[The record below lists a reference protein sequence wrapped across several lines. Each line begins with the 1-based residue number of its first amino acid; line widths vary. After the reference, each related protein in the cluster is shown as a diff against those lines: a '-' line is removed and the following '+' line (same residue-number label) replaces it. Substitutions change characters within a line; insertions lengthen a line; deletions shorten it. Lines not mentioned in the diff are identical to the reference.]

1 MAEGNPLLN
10 GDVLIITFSNH
21 TKRIKLYY
29 YHHKVEFKEVKN
41 LPIVKNI
48 AQLQPIIFQFIED
61 FLRSRIE
68 IAFEQSDALFNS
80 EKLLSNILLIVDSN
94 ITPSFKTEIEDFY
107 LWMLS
112 SLRDNEF
119 HKIFVEKSFKNPD
132 TNKFEK
138 VMDTLFADYHLSVS
152 LLDAYYPSTFKTDQM
167 AKSGEI
173 DFKKFVF
180 SQLVLNEV
188 LQKCGT
194 VTKVTKENL
203 LKEAFKIA
211 ENFITSKEKTW
222 NGELSVANKPIAF
235 QLTSQ
240 KLALTIAEKE
250 KTIRENKAQLQL
262 VIPYND
268 INHLFSLLN
277 NRKLSIALFK
287 EDLDESFGKDSSEAL
302 LFFLNLGEKISPKE
316 TVPAKN
322 SKISSHKELIINDFL
337 ELGDDEIYIADK
349 LITGK
354 TKNESVTIKEK
365 PKRKWVLF
373 AALFILVLTV
383 VFAIPAI
390 VSPPVKCNGNPLLL
404 EIVKGNTQQ
413 VKKMVL
419 ACADYRNPEQQVITI
434 NKHDYTSPIILAIVN
449 GDVDLLKFL
458 NEKGEI
464 PLDVQEKNTSNPA
477 LKGWSAPWT
486 AVAFNQPK
494 VLDYL
499 IEQRVNMD
507 TRQEKNG
514 ETPLIHAITLN
525 NKYLVNKLLGAGAD
539 PDFSDSKGI
548 TPLLYTLAL
557 DLPDLA
563 KILLSNGATIPPF
576 LTKNEFNS
584 RIKSE
589 EMRKVVNDYDGI
601 HLFSFL
607 DAFQANSPFNRK
619 INGSFIN
626 ENEHLVFNNSLF
638 RMYPFDLSPQANYQ
652 FSCYL
657 AIPMTEESGDF
668 GVIFSSLRNNKWS
681 ITINAIGDWQLKK
694 NKETIKSG
702 SIEMKR
708 NVKEVRLRIKK
719 DENQFEFRLNDST
732 LLTTTLPKQLGNY
745 FGFQVENNFQG
756 SNWIIEKY
764 KLKEF

>member
-1 MAEGNPLLN
+1 MADGNSLLN

-29 YHHKVEFKEVKN
+29 YHHEVDFKEVKN

-68 IAFEQSDALFNS
+68 IAFEQSDTLFNS

-107 LWMLS
+107 LWMLT
-112 SLRDNEF
+112 SLRENEF
-119 HKIFVEKSFKNPD
+119 HKIFVEKSFKNPE

-152 LLDAYYPSTFKTDQM
+152 LLDAHNPSSFKTEQM
-167 AKSGEI
+167 SKSGEI
-173 DFKKFVF
+173 DFKKSIF

-188 LQKCGT
+188 LQKTGT
-194 VTKVTKENL
+194 VTKVTKENV
-203 LKEAFKIA
+203 LKEAFKMA
-211 ENFITSKEKTW
+211 ENFITSKEKIW
-222 NGELSVANKPIAF
+222 NGELSVANKPITF

-240 KLALTIAEKE
+240 KLALTISEKE
-250 KTIRENKAQLQL
+250 KNIRENKAQLQL

-277 NRKLSIALFK
+277 NRKLSVILFK
-287 EDLDESFGKDSSEAL
+287 EALDESFGKDSSEAL

-316 TVPAKN
+316 TVPDKN
-322 SKISSHKELIINDFL
+322 SKIYSSKELIFNDIL
-337 ELGDDEIYIADK
+337 EIGEDEISIVDK
-349 LITGK
+349 LITGNP
-354 TKNESVTIKEK
+354 KNESVTIKEK

-390 VSPPVKCNGNPLLL
+390 VSPPVHCDGTPLLL
-404 EIVKGNTQQ
+404 EMVKGNTQQ
-413 VKKMVL
+413 VKRMVI
-419 ACADYRNPEQQVITI
+419 ACANYRNPEQQVITVQQ
-434 NKHDYTSPIILAIVN
+434 HDYTSPIILAIVN

-464 PLDVQEKNTSNPA
+464 PLDVQEKNTTNPA

-525 NKYLVNKLLGAGAD
+525 NKYLVNKLLSAGAD

-548 TPLLYTLAL
+548 TPLLYTFAL

-563 KILLSNGATIPPF
+563 KILLSYGATIPPF
-576 LTKNEFNS
+576 LTKSDFNS
-584 RIKSE
+584 RITSE
-589 EMRKVVNDYDGI
+589 EMRKVVNDYDT

-607 DAFQANSPFNRK
+607 DAFQANSPFNRN

-626 ENEHLVFNNSLF
+626 ENEQLVFNNSLF

-652 FSCYL
+652 FSCFL
-657 AIPMTEESGDF
+657 AIPMAEESGDF
-668 GVIFSSLRNNKWS
+668 GVIFSSSKNNKWS
-681 ITINAIGDWQLKK
+681 ITINTSGEWHLKN

-702 SIEMKR
+702 AIVMKR

-719 DENQFEFRLNDST
+719 DKNQFEFRLNDTT
-732 LLTTTLPKQLGNY
+732 LLTTSLTKPTGNY
-745 FGFQVENNFQG
+745 FGFQVENNSQG

>member
-1 MAEGNPLLN
+1 MADGNSLLN

-29 YHHKVEFKEVKN
+29 YHHEVDFKEVKN

-68 IAFEQSDALFNS
+68 IAFEQSNNIFNS
-80 EKLLSNILLIVDSN
+80 KKLLGNILLIVDSN
-94 ITPSFKTEIEDFY
+94 ITPSFRTEIEDFY
-107 LWMLS
+107 LWMLA
-112 SLRDNEF
+112 SLKNNEF
-119 HKIFVEKSFKNPD
+119 HKIFVEKSFKNPE

-138 VMDTLFADYHLSVS
+138 VMDTLFADYHLSLS
-152 LLDAYYPSTFKTDQM
+152 LLDAHDPSSFKTDQM
-167 AKSGEI
+167 TKSGEI
-173 DFKKFVF
+173 DFKKLVF

-188 LQKCGT
+188 IQKSGT
-194 VTKVTKENL
+194 ITKVTKENV
-203 LKEAFKIA
+203 LKEAFKMA
-211 ENFITSKEKTW
+211 ENFITSKEKIW
-222 NGELSVANKPIAF
+222 NGELSVANKPITF

-240 KLALTIAEKE
+240 KLALTISEKE
-250 KTIRENKAQLQL
+250 KNIRENKAQLQL

-277 NRKLSIALFK
+277 NRKLSVILFK
-287 EDLDESFGKDSSEAL
+287 EALDESFGKDSSEAL
-302 LFFLNLGEKISPKE
+302 LFFLNLGEKISPQK
-316 TVPAKN
+316 TVIDKN
-322 SKISSHKELIINDFL
+322 YNTSSHKELMINDFL
-337 ELGDDEIYIADK
+337 EVGEDEISIVDK
-349 LITGK
+349 LITWK
-354 TKNESVTIKEK
+354 PKNESVTIKEK

-390 VSPPVKCNGNPLLL
+390 VKPPVQCNGTPLLL
-404 EIVKGNTQQ
+404 EMVKGNTQQ
-413 VKKMVL
+413 VKRMVL

-434 NKHDYTSPIILAIVN
+434 QQHDYTSPIILAIVN

-464 PLDVQEKNTSNPA
+464 PLDVQEKNTANPG

-499 IEQRVNMD
+499 IEQRVKMD

-514 ETPLIHAITLN
+514 ETPLIHAIILN

-563 KILLSNGATIPPF
+563 KILLSHGATIPPF
-576 LTKNEFNS
+576 LTKKDFNS
-584 RIKSE
+584 RITSE
-589 EMRKVVNDYDGI
+589 EMRKVVNNYGT

-607 DAFQANSPFNRK
+607 DAFQANSPFNRN

-626 ENEHLVFNNSLF
+626 ENENLVFNSSLF
-638 RMYPFDLSPQANYQ
+638 RIYPFDLSPQANYQ
-652 FSCYL
+652 FSCFL
-657 AIPMTEESGDF
+657 SIPMTEESGDF
-668 GVIFSSLRNNKWS
+668 GVIFSSSKNNKWS
-681 ITINAIGDWQLKK
+681 ITINAIGEWQLKN

-702 SIEMKR
+702 SIELKR

-719 DENQFEFRLNDST
+719 DKNQFEFRLNDST
-732 LLTTTLPKQLGNY
+732 LLTTTLPKQVGNY

>member
-1 MAEGNPLLN
+1 MADGNSLLN

-29 YHHKVEFKEVKN
+29 YHHEVDFKEVKN

-68 IAFEQSDALFNS
+68 IAFEQSDTLFNS

-107 LWMLS
+107 IWMLT

-119 HKIFVEKSFKNPD
+119 HKIFVEKSFKNPE

-152 LLDAYYPSTFKTDQM
+152 LLDAHNPSSFKKEQM
-167 AKSGEI
+167 SKSGEI
-173 DFKKFVF
+173 DFKKLIF

-188 LQKCGT
+188 LQKTGT
-194 VTKVTKENL
+194 VTKVTKENVM
-203 LKEAFKIA
+203 KEAFKMA
-211 ENFITSKEKTW
+211 ENFITSKEKIW
-222 NGELSVANKPIAF
+222 NGELSVANKPITF

-240 KLALTIAEKE
+240 KLALTISEKE
-250 KTIRENKAQLQL
+250 KNIRENKAQLQL

-277 NRKLSIALFK
+277 NRKLSVILFK
-287 EDLDESFGKDSSEAL
+287 EALDESFGKDSSEAL
-302 LFFLNLGEKISPKE
+302 LFFLNLGEKLSPKE
-316 TVPAKN
+316 TVIDKN
-322 SKISSHKELIINDFL
+322 YNTSSHKELMINDFL
-337 ELGDDEIYIADK
+337 EVGEDEISIVDK
-349 LITGK
+349 LITWK
-354 TKNESVTIKEK
+354 PKNESVTIKEK

-390 VSPPVKCNGNPLLL
+390 VTPPVQCNGTPLLL
-404 EIVKGNTQQ
+404 EMVKGNTQQ
-413 VKKMVL
+413 VKRMVMD
-419 ACADYRNPEQQVITI
+419 CANYRNPEQQVITVQQ
-434 NKHDYTSPIILAIVN
+434 HDYTSPIILAIVN

-464 PLDVQEKNTSNPA
+464 PLEVQEKNTANPG

-563 KILLSNGATIPPF
+563 KILLSFGATIPPF
-576 LTKNEFNS
+576 LTKKDFNS
-584 RIKSE
+584 RITSE
-589 EMRKVVNDYDGI
+589 EMRKVVNNYGT

-607 DAFQANSPFNRK
+607 DAFQANSPFNRN

-626 ENEHLVFNNSLF
+626 ENEQLVFNNSLF

-652 FSCYL
+652 FSCFL
-657 AIPMTEESGDF
+657 VLPMAEESGDF
-668 GVIFSSLRNNKWS
+668 GVIFSSSINNKWS
-681 ITINAIGDWQLKK
+681 ITINAIGEWQLKN

-702 SIEMKR
+702 SIELKR

-719 DENQFEFRLNDST
+719 DKNQFEFRLNDST
-732 LLTTTLPKQLGNY
+732 LLTTTLPKQVGNY

>member
-1 MAEGNPLLN
+1 MADGNSLLN

-29 YHHKVEFKEVKN
+29 YHHEVDFKEVKN

-68 IAFEQSDALFNS
+68 IAFEQSNNIFNS
-80 EKLLSNILLIVDSN
+80 EKLLGNILLIVDSN
-94 ITPSFKTEIEDFY
+94 ITPSFRTEIEDFY
-107 LWMLS
+107 LWMLA
-112 SLRDNEF
+112 SLKNNEF
-119 HKIFVEKSFKNPD
+119 HKIFVEKSFKNPE

-138 VMDTLFADYHLSVS
+138 VMDTLFADYHLSLS
-152 LLDAYYPSTFKTDQM
+152 LLDAHDPSSFKTDQM
-167 AKSGEI
+167 TKSGEI
-173 DFKKFVF
+173 DFKKLVF

-188 LQKCGT
+188 IQKSGT
-194 VTKVTKENL
+194 ITTVTKENV
-203 LKEAFKIA
+203 LKEAFKMA
-211 ENFITSKEKTW
+211 ENFITSKEKIW
-222 NGELSVANKPIAF
+222 NGELSVANKPITF

-240 KLALTIAEKE
+240 KLALTISEKE
-250 KTIRENKAQLQL
+250 KNIRENKAQLQL

-277 NRKLSIALFK
+277 NRKLSVIHFK
-287 EDLDESFGKDSSEAL
+287 EALDESFGKDSSEAL
-302 LFFLNLGEKISPKE
+302 LFFLNLGEKISPQK
-316 TVPAKN
+316 TVIDKN
-322 SKISSHKELIINDFL
+322 YNTSSHKELMINDFL
-337 ELGDDEIYIADK
+337 EVGEDEISIVDK
-349 LITGK
+349 LITWK
-354 TKNESVTIKEK
+354 PKNESVTIKEK

-390 VSPPVKCNGNPLLL
+390 VTPPVQCNGTPLLL
-404 EIVKGNTQQ
+404 EMVKGNTQQ
-413 VKKMVL
+413 VKRMVL

-434 NKHDYTSPIILAIVN
+434 QQHDYTSPIILAIVN

-464 PLDVQEKNTSNPA
+464 PLDVQEKNTANPG

-499 IEQRVNMD
+499 IEQRVKMD

-514 ETPLIHAITLN
+514 ETPLIHAIILN

-563 KILLSNGATIPPF
+563 KILLSHGATIPPF
-576 LTKNEFNS
+576 LTKKDFNS
-584 RIKSE
+584 RITSE
-589 EMRKVVNDYDGI
+589 EMRKVVNNYGT

-607 DAFQANSPFNRK
+607 DAFQANSPFNRN

-626 ENEHLVFNNSLF
+626 ENENLVFNSSLF
-638 RMYPFDLSPQANYQ
+638 RIYPFDLSPQANYQ
-652 FSCYL
+652 FSCFL
-657 AIPMTEESGDF
+657 SIPMTEESGDF
-668 GVIFSSLRNNKWS
+668 GVIFSSSKNNKWS
-681 ITINAIGDWQLKK
+681 ITINAIGEWQLKN

-702 SIEMKR
+702 SIELKR

-719 DENQFEFRLNDST
+719 DKNQFEFRLNDST
-732 LLTTTLPKQLGNY
+732 LLTTTLPKQVGNY

>member
-1 MAEGNPLLN
+1 MADGNSLLK
-10 GDVLIITFSNH
+10 GDVLIITFSKH

-29 YHHKVEFKEVKN
+29 YHHEVDFKEVKN

-80 EKLLSNILLIVDSN
+80 KKLLGNILLIVDSN

-107 LWMLS
+107 LWILT
-112 SLRDNEF
+112 SLKDNEF
-119 HKIFVEKSFKNPD
+119 HKIFVEKSFKNPE

-152 LLDAYYPSTFKTDQM
+152 LLDACYPSTFKTDQM
-167 AKSGEI
+167 TKSGEI

-277 NRKLSIALFK
+277 NRKLSVALFK
-287 EDLDESFGKDSSEAL
+287 EALDESFGKDSSEAL

-316 TVPAKN
+316 TVPEKN
-322 SKISSHKELIINDFL
+322 SKISSHKELIIDDFL
-337 ELGDDEIYIADK
+337 EVGGDEITILDK

-354 TKNESVTIKEK
+354 PKNESVTIKEK
-365 PKRKWVLF
+365 PRRKWVLF

-390 VSPPVKCNGNPLLL
+390 VSPPVQCNGTPLLL
-404 EIVKGNTQQ
+404 EMVKGNTQQ

-419 ACADYRNPEQQVITI
+419 ACADYRNPEQQVITV
-434 NKHDYTSPIILAIVN
+434 NQHDYTSPIILAIVN
-449 GDVDLLKFL
+449 GDVDLLEFL

-464 PLDVQEKNTSNPA
+464 PLDVQEKNTANPA

-525 NKYLVNKLLGAGAD
+525 NKYLVNKLLNAGAD
-539 PDFSDSKGI
+539 PDFSDSNGS

-563 KILLSNGATIPPF
+563 KMLLSYGATIPPF
-576 LTKNEFNS
+576 LTKNDFNS
-584 RIKSE
+584 RITSE
-589 EMRKVVNDYDGI
+589 EMRKVVNDYGT
-601 HLFSFL
+601 HLFSYL
-607 DAFQANSPFNRK
+607 DAFQANSPFNRNT
-619 INGSFIN
+619 NGSFIN
-626 ENEHLVFNNSLF
+626 ENEHLVFNSSLF
-638 RMYPFDLSPQANYQ
+638 RMYPFDLSPEANYQ
-652 FSCYL
+652 FSCFL
-657 AIPMTEESGDF
+657 VIPKTDESGDF
-668 GVIFSSLRNNKWS
+668 GVIFSSSKNNKWS
-681 ITINAIGDWQLKK
+681 ITINAKGSWQLKN
-694 NKETIKSG
+694 NKKTIKSG
-702 SIEMKR
+702 SIELKR
-708 NVKEVRLRIKK
+708 NVKDIRLRIKK
-719 DENQFEFRLNDST
+719 DKSQFEFRLNDST
-732 LLTTTLPKQLGNY
+732 LLTTTLPKPTGNY
-745 FGFQVENNFQG
+745 FGFQVENNYQG
-756 SNWIIEKY
+756 SQWIIEKY

>member
-1 MAEGNPLLN
+1 MADGNSLLN

-29 YHHKVEFKEVKN
+29 YHHEVDFKEVKN

-68 IAFEQSDALFNS
+68 IAFEQSNNIFNS
-80 EKLLSNILLIVDSN
+80 EKLLGNILLIVDSN
-94 ITPSFKTEIEDFY
+94 ITPSFRTEIEDFY
-107 LWMLS
+107 LWMLA
-112 SLRDNEF
+112 SLKNNEF
-119 HKIFVEKSFKNPD
+119 HKIFVEKSFKNPE

-138 VMDTLFADYHLSVS
+138 VMDTLFADYHLSLS
-152 LLDAYYPSTFKTDQM
+152 LLDAHDPSSFKTDQM
-167 AKSGEI
+167 TKSGEI
-173 DFKKFVF
+173 DFKKLVF

-188 LQKCGT
+188 IQKSGT
-194 VTKVTKENL
+194 ITKVTKENV
-203 LKEAFKIA
+203 LKEAFKMA
-211 ENFITSKEKTW
+211 ENFITSKEKIW
-222 NGELSVANKPIAF
+222 NGELSVANKPITF

-240 KLALTIAEKE
+240 KLALTISEKE
-250 KTIRENKAQLQL
+250 KNIRENKAQLQL

-277 NRKLSIALFK
+277 NRKLSVILFK
-287 EDLDESFGKDSSEAL
+287 EALDESFGKDSSEAL
-302 LFFLNLGEKISPKE
+302 LFFLNLGEKISPQK
-316 TVPAKN
+316 TVIDKN
-322 SKISSHKELIINDFL
+322 YNTSSHKELMINDFL
-337 ELGDDEIYIADK
+337 EVGEDEISIVDK
-349 LITGK
+349 LITWK
-354 TKNESVTIKEK
+354 PKNESVTIKEK
-365 PKRKWVLF
+365 PRRKWVLF

-390 VSPPVKCNGNPLLL
+390 VTPPVQCNGTPLLL
-404 EIVKGNTQQ
+404 EMVKGNTQQ
-413 VKKMVL
+413 VKRMVL

-434 NKHDYTSPIILAIVN
+434 QQHDYTSPIILAIVN

-464 PLDVQEKNTSNPA
+464 PLDVQEKNTANPG

-499 IEQRVNMD
+499 IEQRVKMD

-514 ETPLIHAITLN
+514 ETPLIHAIILN

-563 KILLSNGATIPPF
+563 KILLSHGATIPPF
-576 LTKNEFNS
+576 LTKKDFNS
-584 RIKSE
+584 RITSE
-589 EMRKVVNDYDGI
+589 EMRKVVNNYGT

-607 DAFQANSPFNRK
+607 DAFQANSPFNRN

-626 ENEHLVFNNSLF
+626 ENENLVFNSSLF
-638 RMYPFDLSPQANYQ
+638 RIYPFDLSPQANYQ
-652 FSCYL
+652 FSCFL
-657 AIPMTEESGDF
+657 SIPMTEESGDF
-668 GVIFSSLRNNKWS
+668 GVIFSSSKNNKWS
-681 ITINAIGDWQLKK
+681 ITINAIGEWQLKN

-702 SIEMKR
+702 SIELKR

-719 DENQFEFRLNDST
+719 DKNQFEFRLNDST
-732 LLTTTLPKQLGNY
+732 LLTTTLPKQVGNY

>member
-1 MAEGNPLLN
+1 MADGNSLLN

-29 YHHKVEFKEVKN
+29 YHHEVDFKEVKN

-68 IAFEQSDALFNS
+68 IAFEQSDTLFNS

-107 LWMLS
+107 IWMLT

-119 HKIFVEKSFKNPD
+119 HKIFVEKSFKNPE

-152 LLDAYYPSTFKTDQM
+152 LLDAHNPSSFKTEQM
-167 AKSGEI
+167 SKSGEI
-173 DFKKFVF
+173 DFKKLIF

-188 LQKCGT
+188 LQKTGT
-194 VTKVTKENL
+194 VTKVTKENVM
-203 LKEAFKIA
+203 KEAFKMA
-211 ENFITSKEKTW
+211 ENFITSKEKIW
-222 NGELSVANKPIAF
+222 NGELSVANKPITF

-240 KLALTIAEKE
+240 KLALTISEKE
-250 KTIRENKAQLQL
+250 KNIREIKAQLQL

-277 NRKLSIALFK
+277 NRKLSVILFK
-287 EDLDESFGKDSSEAL
+287 EALDESFGKDSSEAL
-302 LFFLNLGEKISPKE
+302 LFFLKLGEKISPKE
-316 TVPAKN
+316 TVIDKN
-322 SKISSHKELIINDFL
+322 HNISSPKELMINDFL
-337 ELGDDEIYIADK
+337 EVGEDEISIVDK
-349 LITGK
+349 LITWK
-354 TKNESVTIKEK
+354 PKNESDTTKEK
-365 PKRKWVLF
+365 PKKKWVLF
-373 AALFILVLTV
+373 VVLFILVLTV
-383 VFAIPAI
+383 VFAIPTI
-390 VSPPVKCNGNPLLL
+390 VSPPVQCNGTPLLL
-404 EIVKGNTQQ
+404 EMVKGNTQQ
-413 VKKMVL
+413 VKRMVL

-434 NKHDYTSPIILAIVN
+434 QQHDYTSPIILAIVN

-464 PLDVQEKNTSNPA
+464 PLDIQEKNTANPG

-563 KILLSNGATIPPF
+563 KLLLSHGATIPPF
-576 LTKNEFNS
+576 LTKKDFNS
-584 RIKSE
+584 RITSE
-589 EMRKVVNDYDGI
+589 EMRKVVNNYGT

-607 DAFQANSPFNRK
+607 DAFQANSPFNRN

-626 ENEHLVFNNSLF
+626 ENENLVFNSSLF
-638 RMYPFDLSPQANYQ
+638 RIYPFDLSPQANYQ
-652 FSCYL
+652 FSCFL
-657 AIPMTEESGDF
+657 VIPMAEESGDF
-668 GVIFSSLRNNKWS
+668 GVIFSSSRNNKWS
-681 ITINAIGDWQLKK
+681 ITINTSGEWQLKN

-719 DENQFEFRLNDST
+719 DKNQFEFRLNDNT
-732 LLTTTLPKQLGNY
+732 LLTSTLPKQVGNY

>member
-1 MAEGNPLLN
+1 MADGNSLLN

-29 YHHKVEFKEVKN
+29 YHHEADFKEVKN

-68 IAFEQSDALFNS
+68 IAFEQSDVLFNS

-94 ITPSFKTEIEDFY
+94 LTSSFRTEIEDFY
-107 LWMLS
+107 LWVLA
-112 SLRDNEF
+112 SLKDNEF
-119 HKIFVEKSFKNPD
+119 HKILVEKSFKNHD

-138 VMDTLFADYHLSVS
+138 VIDTLFADYHLSVS
-152 LLDAYYPSTFKTDQM
+152 LLDAQDPSSFKTEQM
-167 AKSGEI
+167 TKSGEI
-173 DFKKFVF
+173 DFKKLVF

-194 VTKVTKENL
+194 VTKVTKENVQ
-203 LKEAFKIA
+203 KEAFKIA
-211 ENFITSKEKTW
+211 DKFITSKEKTW
-222 NGELSVANKPIAF
+222 NGELNVANKPITF

-240 KLALTIAEKE
+240 KLALTISEKE
-250 KTIRENKAQLQL
+250 KTIKENKSQLQL

-277 NRKLSIALFK
+277 NRKISVALFK
-287 EDLDESFGKDSSEAL
+287 DALDESFGQDSSEAL

-316 TVPAKN
+316 TVPTKN
-322 SKISSHKELIINDFL
+322 NKISAYKEFIIDDFL
-337 ELGDDEIYIADK
+337 DVGKDEISIVDK
-349 LITGK
+349 LISGK
-354 TKNESVTIKEK
+354 HKKESVTIKEK

-390 VSPPVKCNGNPLLL
+390 ISPPVQCNGNPLLL

-434 NKHDYTSPIILAIVN
+434 NQHDYTSPIILAIAN
-449 GDVDLLKFL
+449 GDLDLLAFL

-464 PLDVQEKNTSNPA
+464 PLNAQEKNTANPA

-486 AVAFNQPK
+486 AVAFNKPK

-539 PDFSDSKGI
+539 PDFSDSKGS

-584 RIKSE
+584 RIESD
-589 EMRKVVNDYDGI
+589 EMRKVVNDYGT

-607 DAFQANSPFNRK
+607 DAFQANSPFNRN

-652 FSCYL
+652 FSCFL
-657 AIPMTEESGDF
+657 SMPITEESGDF
-668 GVIFSSLRNNKWS
+668 GVIFSSSKNNKWS
-681 ITINAIGDWQLKK
+681 ITINATGKWQLKN

-702 SIEMKR
+702 SIELKR

-732 LLTTTLPKQLGNY
+732 LLTTTLPNPPGNY
-745 FGFQVENNFQG
+745 FGFQVENNYQG
-756 SNWIIEKY
+756 SQWIIKKY

>member
-1 MAEGNPLLN
+1 MADGNSLLK
-10 GDVLIITFSNH
+10 GDVLIITFSKH

-29 YHHKVEFKEVKN
+29 YHHEVDFKEVKN

-68 IAFEQSDALFNS
+68 IAFEQSDAIFNS
-80 EKLLSNILLIVDSN
+80 EKLLGNILLIVDSN

-107 LWMLS
+107 LWILT
-112 SLRDNEF
+112 SLKDNEF
-119 HKIFVEKSFKNPD
+119 HKIFVEKSFKNPE

-167 AKSGEI
+167 TKSGEI

-211 ENFITSKEKTW
+211 ENFITSKEKIW

-277 NRKLSIALFK
+277 NRKLSVALFK
-287 EDLDESFGKDSSEAL
+287 EALDESFGKDSSEAL

-322 SKISSHKELIINDFL
+322 SKISSHKELIIDDFL
-337 ELGDDEIYIADK
+337 EVGGDEITIVDK

-354 TKNESVTIKEK
+354 AKNESVTIKEK
-365 PKRKWVLF
+365 PRRKWVLF

-383 VFAIPAI
+383 VFAIPTI
-390 VSPPVKCNGNPLLL
+390 VSPPVKCNGTPLLL
-404 EIVKGNTQQ
+404 EMVKGNTQQ

-419 ACADYRNPEQQVITI
+419 ACADYRNPEQQVITV
-434 NKHDYTSPIILAIVN
+434 NQHDYTSPIILAIVN
-449 GDVDLLKFL
+449 GDVDLLEFL

-464 PLDVQEKNTSNPA
+464 PLDVQEKNTANPE

-525 NKYLVNKLLGAGAD
+525 NKYLVNKLLDAGAD
-539 PDFSDSKGI
+539 PDFSDSNGS

-563 KILLSNGATIPPF
+563 NMLLSYGATIPPF
-576 LTKNEFNS
+576 LTKNDFNS
-584 RIKSE
+584 RITSE
-589 EMRKVVNDYDGI
+589 EMRKVVNDYGT
-601 HLFSFL
+601 HLFSYL
-607 DAFQANSPFNRK
+607 DAFQANSPFNRNT
-619 INGSFIN
+619 NGSFIN
-626 ENEHLVFNNSLF
+626 ENEHLVFNGSLF
-638 RMYPFDLSPQANYQ
+638 RMYPFDLSPEANYQ
-652 FSCYL
+652 FSCFL
-657 AIPMTEESGDF
+657 AIPMTDESGDF
-668 GVIFSSLRNNKWS
+668 GVIFSSSKNNKWS
-681 ITINAIGDWQLKK
+681 ITINAKGSWQLKN
-694 NKETIKSG
+694 NKKTIKSG
-702 SIEMKR
+702 SIELKR
-708 NVKEVRLRIKK
+708 NVKDIRLRIKK
-719 DENQFEFRLNDST
+719 DKSQFEFRLNDST
-732 LLTTTLPKQLGNY
+732 LLTTTLPKPTGNY
-745 FGFQVENNFQG
+745 FGFQVENNYQG
-756 SNWIIEKY
+756 SQWIIEKY
-764 KLKEF
+764 KLKEY

>member
-1 MAEGNPLLN
+1 MADGNSLLN

-29 YHHKVEFKEVKN
+29 YHHEIEFKEVKN

-107 LWMLS
+107 LWMLA
-112 SLRDNEF
+112 SLKDNEF
-119 HKIFVEKSFKNPD
+119 HKIFVEKSFKNHD

-152 LLDAYYPSTFKTDQM
+152 LLDAHDPSSFKTDQM
-167 AKSGEI
+167 TKSGEI
-173 DFKKFVF
+173 DFKKLVF

-188 LQKCGT
+188 LQKSGT
-194 VTKVTKENL
+194 VTKVTKENV

-277 NRKLSIALFK
+277 NRKLSVALFK
-287 EDLDESFGKDSSEAL
+287 EALDESFGKDSSEAL

-337 ELGDDEIYIADK
+337 ELGDDEISIVDK

-354 TKNESVTIKEK
+354 PKSESVTINEK

-383 VFAIPAI
+383 VFAIPAF
-390 VSPPVKCNGNPLLL
+390 VSPPVKCNGTPLLL

-449 GDVDLLKFL
+449 GDVDLLEFL

-576 LTKNEFNS
+576 LTKNEFNA
-584 RIKSE
+584 RIESE
-589 EMRKVVNDYDGI
+589 EMRKVVNDYGGI

-607 DAFQANSPFNRK
+607 DAFQANSPFNRN

-652 FSCYL
+652 FSCFL
-657 AIPMTEESGDF
+657 AIPRTEESGDF
-668 GVIFSSLRNNKWS
+668 GVIFSSSKNNKWS
-681 ITINAIGDWQLKK
+681 ITINSTGRWQLKN
-694 NKETIKSG
+694 NKEIIKSG
-702 SIEMKR
+702 SIELKR
-708 NVKEVRLRIKK
+708 NVNEVRLRIKK
-719 DENQFEFRLNDST
+719 DESQFEFRLNDST
-732 LLTTTLPKQLGNY
+732 LLTTTLPKSIGNY

-756 SNWIIEKY
+756 SQWIIEKY

>member
-1 MAEGNPLLN
+1 M
-10 GDVLIITFSNH
+10 
-21 TKRIKLYY
+21 
-29 YHHKVEFKEVKN
+29 
-41 LPIVKNI
+41 
-48 AQLQPIIFQFIED
+48 
-61 FLRSRIE
+61 
-68 IAFEQSDALFNS
+68 
-80 EKLLSNILLIVDSN
+80 
-94 ITPSFKTEIEDFY
+94 
-107 LWMLS
+107 
-112 SLRDNEF
+112 
-119 HKIFVEKSFKNPD
+119 
-132 TNKFEK
+132 
-138 VMDTLFADYHLSVS
+138 
-152 LLDAYYPSTFKTDQM
+152 
-167 AKSGEI
+167 
-173 DFKKFVF
+173 
-180 SQLVLNEV
+180 
-188 LQKCGT
+188 
-194 VTKVTKENL
+194 
-203 LKEAFKIA
+203 
-211 ENFITSKEKTW
+211 
-222 NGELSVANKPIAF
+222 
-235 QLTSQ
+235 
-240 KLALTIAEKE
+240 
-250 KTIRENKAQLQL
+250 
-262 VIPYND
+262 
-268 INHLFSLLN
+268 
-277 NRKLSIALFK
+277 
-287 EDLDESFGKDSSEAL
+287 
-302 LFFLNLGEKISPKE
+302 GEKISPKE

-337 ELGDDEIYIADK
+337 ELGDDEISIVDK

-354 TKNESVTIKEK
+354 PKSESVTIKEK

-383 VFAIPAI
+383 VFAIPAF
-390 VSPPVKCNGNPLLL
+390 VSPPVKCNGTPLLL

-449 GDVDLLKFL
+449 GDVDLLEFL

-576 LTKNEFNS
+576 LTKNEFNA
-584 RIKSE
+584 RIESE
-589 EMRKVVNDYDGI
+589 EMRKVVNDYGGI

-607 DAFQANSPFNRK
+607 DAFQANSPFNRN

-652 FSCYL
+652 FSCFL
-657 AIPMTEESGDF
+657 AIPRTEESGDF
-668 GVIFSSLRNNKWS
+668 GVIFSSSKNNKWS
-681 ITINAIGDWQLKK
+681 ITINSSGRWQLKN
-694 NKETIKSG
+694 NKEIIKSG
-702 SIEMKR
+702 SIELKR
-708 NVKEVRLRIKK
+708 NTKEVRLRIKK
-719 DENQFEFRLNDST
+719 DESQFEFRLNDST
-732 LLTTTLPKQLGNY
+732 LLTTTLPKSIGNY

-756 SNWIIEKY
+756 SQWIIEKY

>member
-1 MAEGNPLLN
+1 MADGNSLLN

-29 YHHKVEFKEVKN
+29 YHHEIEFKEVKN

-107 LWMLS
+107 LWMLA
-112 SLRDNEF
+112 SLKDNEF
-119 HKIFVEKSFKNPD
+119 HKIFVEKSFKNHD

-152 LLDAYYPSTFKTDQM
+152 LLDAHDPSSFKTDQM
-167 AKSGEI
+167 TKSGEI
-173 DFKKFVF
+173 DFKKLVF

-188 LQKCGT
+188 LQKSGT
-194 VTKVTKENL
+194 VTKVTKENV

-277 NRKLSIALFK
+277 NRKLSVALFK
-287 EDLDESFGKDSSEAL
+287 EALDESFGKDSSEAL

-337 ELGDDEIYIADK
+337 ELGDDEISIVDK

-354 TKNESVTIKEK
+354 PKSESVTIKEK

-383 VFAIPAI
+383 VFAIPAF
-390 VSPPVKCNGNPLLL
+390 VSPPVKCNGTPLLL

-449 GDVDLLKFL
+449 GDVDLLEFL

-499 IEQRVNMD
+499 VEQRVNMD

-576 LTKNEFNS
+576 LTKNEFNA
-584 RIKSE
+584 RIESE
-589 EMRKVVNDYDGI
+589 EMRKVVNDYGGI

-607 DAFQANSPFNRK
+607 DAFQANSPFNRN

-652 FSCYL
+652 FSCFL
-657 AIPMTEESGDF
+657 AIPRTEESGDF
-668 GVIFSSLRNNKWS
+668 GVIFSSSKNNKWS
-681 ITINAIGDWQLKK
+681 ITINSTGRWQLKN
-694 NKETIKSG
+694 NKEIIKSG
-702 SIEMKR
+702 SIELKR
-708 NVKEVRLRIKK
+708 NVNEVRLRIKK
-719 DENQFEFRLNDST
+719 DESQFEFRLNDST
-732 LLTTTLPKQLGNY
+732 LLTTTLPKSIGNY

-756 SNWIIEKY
+756 SQWIIEKY

>member
-152 LLDAYYPSTFKTDQM
+152 LLDAHDPSSFKTDQM
-167 AKSGEI
+167 TKSGEI
-173 DFKKFVF
+173 DFKKLVF

-194 VTKVTKENL
+194 VTKVTKENV

-211 ENFITSKEKTW
+211 KNFITSKEKIW

>member
-1 MAEGNPLLN
+1 MAEGNSLLN
-10 GDVLIITFSNH
+10 GDVLIITFSNR
-21 TKRIKLYY
+21 TKRVKLYY
-29 YHHKVEFKEVKN
+29 YHHEIDFKEVKN
-41 LPIVKNI
+41 LPVVKNI

-80 EKLLSNILLIVDSN
+80 EKLSGNILLVVDSN
-94 ITPSFKTEIEDFY
+94 IPPAFKTEIEDFY
-107 LWMLS
+107 LWILS
-112 SLRDNEF
+112 TLKENDF
-119 HKIFVEKSFKNPD
+119 HKIFVEKSFKNIE

-138 VMDTLFADYHLSVS
+138 VIDTLYSDYHLAVS
-152 LLDAYYPSTFKTDQM
+152 LLDADIPDSFKTDQIV
-167 AKSGEI
+167 KSGKI
-173 DFKKFVF
+173 DFKKSVF

-188 LQKCGT
+188 LQKSGT
-194 VTKVTKENL
+194 VTKITKENV
-203 LKEAFKIA
+203 LKEAFKIS
-211 ENFITSKEKTW
+211 ENFLDSSEKTW
-222 NGELSVANKPIAF
+222 NGELMVANKPITF
-235 QLTSQ
+235 QLTPQ
-240 KLALTIAEKE
+240 KLETKIIEGE

-277 NRKLSIALFK
+277 NRKLSVVLFK
-287 EDLDESFGKDSSEAL
+287 EALDESFGIDSSEKL
-302 LFFLNLGEKISPKE
+302 ISFLNLGEKISPKE
-316 TVPAKN
+316 IVSAKN
-322 SKISSHKELIINDFL
+322 SKTSYHKGMMNTDFL
-337 ELGDDEIYIADK
+337 EENDDEISILDN
-349 LITGK
+349 LIVGK
-354 TKNESVTIKEK
+354 PQKENKTIQAK
-365 PKRKWVLF
+365 PNRKWVLF
-373 AALFILVLTV
+373 AGLLILILTV

-390 VSPPVKCNGNPLLL
+390 ITPPVQCGGSPLLL
-404 EIVKGNTQQ
+404 EMVKGNTQQ
-413 VKKMVL
+413 VKKMVTS
-419 ACADYRNPEQQVITI
+419 CAEYRNPEQQVISI
-434 NKHDYTSPIILAIVN
+434 QEHDYTSPIILSIVK
-449 GDVDLLKFL
+449 GDLDLLKFL

-464 PLDVQEKNTSNPA
+464 PLDVQEKNTTNPA
-477 LKGWSAPWT
+477 LKGWSSPWT

-499 IEQRVNMD
+499 AEQRVNMD

-525 NKYLVNKLLGAGAD
+525 NKYLVNKLLLAGAD

-576 LTKNEFNS
+576 LSKNELNS
-584 RIKSE
+584 RIESE
-589 EMRKVVNDYDGI
+589 EMRSVIKKHNS

-607 DAFQANSPFNRK
+607 DAFQANSPFNK
-619 INGSFIN
+619 NLKGSFIN
-626 ENEHLVFNNSLF
+626 ENENLVFNSSLF
-638 RMYPFDLSPQANYQ
+638 RMYPFNLSPQANYQ
-652 FSCYL
+652 FSCFL
-657 AIPMTEESGDF
+657 TMPMSEESGEF
-668 GVIFSSLRNNKWS
+668 GIIFSSHSNNKWT
-681 ITINAIGDWQLKK
+681 ITLNSSGEWQLKN

-702 SIEMKR
+702 SIELKR

-719 DENQFEFRLNDST
+719 DKNQFEFRLNDST
-732 LLTTTLPKQLGNY
+732 LLTTTIPKAMGNY

>member
-1 MAEGNPLLN
+1 MADGNSLLN

-29 YHHKVEFKEVKN
+29 YHHEVDFKEVKN

-68 IAFEQSDALFNS
+68 IAFEQSDNIFNS
-80 EKLLSNILLIVDSN
+80 EKLSGNILLIVDSN

-107 LWMLS
+107 LWMLA
-112 SLRDNEF
+112 SLNDNEF
-119 HKIFVEKSFKNPD
+119 HKIFVEKSFKNPE

-138 VMDTLFADYHLSVS
+138 VMDTLFADYHLSLS
-152 LLDAYYPSTFKTDQM
+152 LLDAHDPSSLKTEQM
-167 AKSGEI
+167 TKSGEI
-173 DFKKFVF
+173 DFKKLVF

-188 LQKCGT
+188 IQKSGT
-194 VTKVTKENL
+194 ITKVTKENV
-203 LKEAFKIA
+203 LKEAFKMA
-211 ENFITSKEKTW
+211 ENFITSKEKIW
-222 NGELSVANKPIAF
+222 NGELSVANKPITF

-240 KLALTIAEKE
+240 KLALTISEKE
-250 KTIRENKAQLQL
+250 KNIRENKAQLQL

-277 NRKLSIALFK
+277 NRKLSVIHFK
-287 EDLDESFGKDSSEAL
+287 EALDESFGKDSSEAL

-316 TVPAKN
+316 TVIDKN
-322 SKISSHKELIINDFL
+322 HNISSPKELMINDFL
-337 ELGDDEIYIADK
+337 AVGEDEISIVDK
-349 LITGK
+349 LITWK
-354 TKNESVTIKEK
+354 PKNESDTTKEK
-365 PKRKWVLF
+365 PKKKWVLF
-373 AALFILVLTV
+373 VVLFILVLTV
-383 VFAIPAI
+383 VFAIPTI
-390 VSPPVKCNGNPLLL
+390 VSPPVQCNGTPLLL
-404 EIVKGNTQQ
+404 EMVKGNTQQ
-413 VKKMVL
+413 VKRMVL

-434 NKHDYTSPIILAIVN
+434 QQHDYTSPIILAIVN

-464 PLDVQEKNTSNPA
+464 PLDIQEKNTANPG

-499 IEQRVNMD
+499 IEQRINMD

-514 ETPLIHAITLN
+514 ETPLIHAIILN

-563 KILLSNGATIPPF
+563 KILLSHGATIPPF
-576 LTKNEFNS
+576 LTKKDFNS
-584 RIKSE
+584 RITSE
-589 EMRKVVNDYDGI
+589 EMRKVVNNYGT

-607 DAFQANSPFNRK
+607 DAFQANSPFNRN

-626 ENEHLVFNNSLF
+626 ENENLVFNSSLF
-638 RMYPFDLSPQANYQ
+638 RIYPFDLSPQANYQ
-652 FSCYL
+652 FSCFL
-657 AIPMTEESGDF
+657 SIPMTEESGDF
-668 GVIFSSLRNNKWS
+668 GVIFSSSKNNKWS
-681 ITINAIGDWQLKK
+681 ITINAIGEWQLKN

-702 SIEMKR
+702 SIELKR

-719 DENQFEFRLNDST
+719 DKNQFEFRLNDST
-732 LLTTTLPKQLGNY
+732 FLTTSLPKQVGNY

>member
-1 MAEGNPLLN
+1 MADGNSLLN

-29 YHHKVEFKEVKN
+29 YHHEVDFKEVKN

-68 IAFEQSDALFNS
+68 IAFEQSNNIFNS
-80 EKLLSNILLIVDSN
+80 EKLLGNILLIVDSN
-94 ITPSFKTEIEDFY
+94 ITPSFRTEIEDFY
-107 LWMLS
+107 LWMLA
-112 SLRDNEF
+112 SLKNNEF
-119 HKIFVEKSFKNPD
+119 HKIFVEKSFKNPE

-138 VMDTLFADYHLSVS
+138 VMDTLFADYHLSLS
-152 LLDAYYPSTFKTDQM
+152 LLDAHDPSSFKTDQM
-167 AKSGEI
+167 TKSGEI
-173 DFKKFVF
+173 DFKKLVF

-188 LQKCGT
+188 IQKSGT
-194 VTKVTKENL
+194 ITKVTKENV
-203 LKEAFKIA
+203 LKEAFKMA
-211 ENFITSKEKTW
+211 ENFITSKEKIW
-222 NGELSVANKPIAF
+222 NGELSVANKPITF

-240 KLALTIAEKE
+240 KLALTISEKE
-250 KTIRENKAQLQL
+250 KNIRENKAQLQL

-277 NRKLSIALFK
+277 NRKLSVILFK
-287 EDLDESFGKDSSEAL
+287 EALDESFGKDSSEAL
-302 LFFLNLGEKISPKE
+302 LFFLNLGEKISPQK
-316 TVPAKN
+316 TVIDKN
-322 SKISSHKELIINDFL
+322 YNTSSHKELMINDFL
-337 ELGDDEIYIADK
+337 EVGEDEISIVDK
-349 LITGK
+349 LITWK
-354 TKNESVTIKEK
+354 PKNESVTIKEK

-390 VSPPVKCNGNPLLL
+390 VTPPVQCNGTPLLL
-404 EIVKGNTQQ
+404 EMVKGNTQQ
-413 VKKMVL
+413 VKRMVL

-434 NKHDYTSPIILAIVN
+434 QQHDYTSPIILAIVN

-464 PLDVQEKNTSNPA
+464 PLDVQEKNTANPG

-499 IEQRVNMD
+499 IEQRVKMD

-514 ETPLIHAITLN
+514 ETPLIHAIILN

-563 KILLSNGATIPPF
+563 KILLSHGATIPPF
-576 LTKNEFNS
+576 LTKKDFNS
-584 RIKSE
+584 RITSE
-589 EMRKVVNDYDGI
+589 EMRKVVNNYGT

-607 DAFQANSPFNRK
+607 DAFQANSPFNRN

-626 ENEHLVFNNSLF
+626 ENENLVFNSSLF
-638 RMYPFDLSPQANYQ
+638 RIYPFDLSPQANYQ
-652 FSCYL
+652 FSCFL
-657 AIPMTEESGDF
+657 SIPITEESGDF
-668 GVIFSSLRNNKWS
+668 GVIFSSSKNNKWS
-681 ITINAIGDWQLKK
+681 ITINAIGEWQLKN

-702 SIEMKR
+702 SIELKR

-719 DENQFEFRLNDST
+719 DKNQFEFRLNDST
-732 LLTTTLPKQLGNY
+732 LLTTTLPKQVGNY

>member
-1 MAEGNPLLN
+1 MADGNSLLN

-29 YHHKVEFKEVKN
+29 YHHEVEFKEVKN

-107 LWMLS
+107 LWMLA
-112 SLRDNEF
+112 SLKDNEF
-119 HKIFVEKSFKNPD
+119 HKIFVEKSFKNHD

-152 LLDAYYPSTFKTDQM
+152 LLDAHDPSSFKTDQM
-167 AKSGEI
+167 TKSGEI
-173 DFKKFVF
+173 DFKKLVF

-188 LQKCGT
+188 LQKSGT
-194 VTKVTKENL
+194 VTKVTKENV

-277 NRKLSIALFK
+277 NRKLSVALFK
-287 EDLDESFGKDSSEAL
+287 EALDESFGKDSSEAL

-316 TVPAKN
+316 TVPSKN
-322 SKISSHKELIINDFL
+322 SKISTHKELIINDFL
-337 ELGDDEIYIADK
+337 ELRDDEISIVDK

-354 TKNESVTIKEK
+354 PKSESVTIKEK

-383 VFAIPAI
+383 VFAIPAF
-390 VSPPVKCNGNPLLL
+390 VSPPIKCNGTPLLL

-419 ACADYRNPEQQVITI
+419 GCADYRNPEQQVITI

-449 GDVDLLKFL
+449 GDVDLLEFL

-576 LTKNEFNS
+576 LTKNEFNA
-584 RIKSE
+584 RIESE
-589 EMRKVVNDYDGI
+589 EMRKVVNDYGGI

-607 DAFQANSPFNRK
+607 DAFQANSPFNRN

-652 FSCYL
+652 FSCFL
-657 AIPMTEESGDF
+657 AIPRTEESGDF
-668 GVIFSSLRNNKWS
+668 GVIFSSSKNNKWS
-681 ITINAIGDWQLKK
+681 ITINATGRWQLKN
-694 NKETIKSG
+694 NKEIIKSG
-702 SIEMKR
+702 SIELKR
-708 NVKEVRLRIKK
+708 NVNEVRLRIKK
-719 DENQFEFRLNDST
+719 DESQFEFRLNDST
-732 LLTTTLPKQLGNY
+732 LLTTTLPKSIGKY

-756 SNWIIEKY
+756 SQWIIEKY

>member
-1 MAEGNPLLN
+1 MADGNSLLN

-29 YHHKVEFKEVKN
+29 YHHEVDFKEVKN

-68 IAFEQSDALFNS
+68 IAFEQSDNIFNS
-80 EKLLSNILLIVDSN
+80 EKLSSNILLIVDSN

-107 LWMLS
+107 LWMLA
-112 SLRDNEF
+112 SLKDNDF
-119 HKIFVEKSFKNPD
+119 HKIFVEKSFKNPE

-138 VMDTLFADYHLSVS
+138 VMDTLFADYHLSLS
-152 LLDAYYPSTFKTDQM
+152 LLDAHDPSSFKTEQM
-167 AKSGEI
+167 TKSGEI
-173 DFKKFVF
+173 DFKKLVF

-188 LQKCGT
+188 IQKSGT
-194 VTKVTKENL
+194 ITKVTKDNV
-203 LKEAFKIA
+203 LKEAFKMA
-211 ENFITSKEKTW
+211 ENFITSKEKVW
-222 NGELSVANKPIAF
+222 NGELSVANKPITF

-240 KLALTIAEKE
+240 KLALTISEKE
-250 KTIRENKAQLQL
+250 KNIRENKAQLQL

-277 NRKLSIALFK
+277 NRKLSVIHFK
-287 EDLDESFGKDSSEAL
+287 EALDESFGKDSSEAL

-316 TVPAKN
+316 TVIDKN
-322 SKISSHKELIINDFL
+322 HNISSHKELMINDFL
-337 ELGDDEIYIADK
+337 EVGEDEISIVDK
-349 LITGK
+349 LITWK
-354 TKNESVTIKEK
+354 PKNESVTIKEK

-383 VFAIPAI
+383 VFAIPTI
-390 VSPPVKCNGNPLLL
+390 VSPPVQCNGTPLLL
-404 EIVKGNTQQ
+404 EMVKGNTQQ
-413 VKKMVL
+413 VKRMVMD
-419 ACADYRNPEQQVITI
+419 CANYRNPEQQVITVQQH
-434 NKHDYTSPIILAIVN
+434 NYTSPIILAIVN

-464 PLDVQEKNTSNPA
+464 PLEVQEKNTANPG

-563 KILLSNGATIPPF
+563 KILLSHGATIPPF
-576 LTKNEFNS
+576 LTKKDFNS
-584 RIKSE
+584 RITSE
-589 EMRKVVNDYDGI
+589 EMRKVVNNYGT

-607 DAFQANSPFNRK
+607 DAFQANSPFNRN

-626 ENEHLVFNNSLF
+626 ENENLVFNSSLF
-638 RMYPFDLSPQANYQ
+638 RIYPFDLSPQANYQ
-652 FSCYL
+652 FSCFL
-657 AIPMTEESGDF
+657 SIPMTEESGDF
-668 GVIFSSLRNNKWS
+668 GVIFSSSKNNKWS
-681 ITINAIGDWQLKK
+681 ITINAIGEWQLKN

-702 SIEMKR
+702 SIELKR

-719 DENQFEFRLNDST
+719 DKNQFEFRLNDST
-732 LLTTTLPKQLGNY
+732 LLTTTLPKQVGNY

>member
-1 MAEGNPLLN
+1 MADGNSLLK
-10 GDVLIITFSNH
+10 GDVLIITFSKH

-29 YHHKVEFKEVKN
+29 YHHEVDFKEVKN

-68 IAFEQSDALFNS
+68 IAFEQSDAIFNS
-80 EKLLSNILLIVDSN
+80 EKLLGNILLIVDSN

-107 LWMLS
+107 LWILT
-112 SLRDNEF
+112 SLKDNEF
-119 HKIFVEKSFKNPD
+119 HKIFVEKSFKNPE

-167 AKSGEI
+167 TKSGEI

-277 NRKLSIALFK
+277 NRKLSVALFK
-287 EDLDESFGKDSSEAL
+287 EALDESFGKDSSEAL

-316 TVPAKN
+316 TVPEKN
-322 SKISSHKELIINDFL
+322 SKISSHKELIIDDFL
-337 ELGDDEIYIADK
+337 EVEVDEITIVDK
-349 LITGK
+349 LISGK
-354 TKNESVTIKEK
+354 AKNESVTIKEK
-365 PKRKWVLF
+365 PRRKWVLF

-383 VFAIPAI
+383 VFAIPTI
-390 VSPPVKCNGNPLLL
+390 VSPPVQCNGTPLLL
-404 EIVKGNTQQ
+404 EMVKGNTQQ
-413 VKKMVL
+413 VKKMVM
-419 ACADYRNPEQQVITI
+419 ACADYRNPEQQVITV
-434 NKHDYTSPIILAIVN
+434 NQHDYTSPIILAIVN
-449 GDVDLLKFL
+449 GDVDLLEFL

-464 PLDVQEKNTSNPA
+464 PLDVQEKNTANPE

-525 NKYLVNKLLGAGAD
+525 NKYLVNKLLNAGAD
-539 PDFSDSKGI
+539 PDFSDSNGS

-563 KILLSNGATIPPF
+563 KMLLSYGATIPPF
-576 LTKNEFNS
+576 LTKNDFNS
-584 RIKSE
+584 RITSE
-589 EMRKVVNDYDGI
+589 EMRKVVNDYGT
-601 HLFSFL
+601 HLFSYL
-607 DAFQANSPFNRK
+607 DAFQANSPFNRNT
-619 INGSFIN
+619 NGSFIN
-626 ENEHLVFNNSLF
+626 ENEHLVFNSSLF
-638 RMYPFDLSPQANYQ
+638 RMYPFDLSPEANYQ
-652 FSCYL
+652 FSCFL
-657 AIPMTEESGDF
+657 VIPKTDESGDF
-668 GVIFSSLRNNKWS
+668 GVIFSSSKNNKWS
-681 ITINAIGDWQLKK
+681 ITINAKGSWQLKN
-694 NKETIKSG
+694 NKKTIKSG
-702 SIEMKR
+702 SIELKR
-708 NVKEVRLRIKK
+708 NVKDIRLRIKK
-719 DENQFEFRLNDST
+719 DKSQFEFRLNDRT
-732 LLTTTLPKQLGNY
+732 LLTTTLPKPTGNY
-745 FGFQVENNFQG
+745 FGFQVENNYQG
-756 SNWIIEKY
+756 SQWIIEKY